1 MDDQNKLYRIRLAF
15 KTEMQRA
22 ITAKTPKQK
31 RMLVDEWKRKY
42 STVTYEEMLRLAR
55 NKTARLKVAEWNLDD
70 FDNEKRKPWT
80 ST

>member
-1 MDDQNKLYRIRLAF
+1 MLA
-15 KTEMQRA
+15 
-22 ITAKTPKQK
+22 
-31 RMLVDEWKRKY
+31 DEWKRKY

-70 FDNEKRKPWT
+70 FDNEKRKPWI

>member
-1 MDDQNKLYRIRLAF
+1 
-15 KTEMQRA
+15 MQRA

>member
-1 MDDQNKLYRIRLAF
+1 
-15 KTEMQRA
+15 MQKA
-22 ITAKTPKQK
+22 ISAKTPKQK

-55 NKTARLKVAEWNLDD
+55 NKTARLKVAEWNLDE

>member
-1 MDDQNKLYRIRLAF
+1 MDDQKKLYRIRLAF
-15 KTEMQRA
+15 QTEMQKA